1 MGKLKGGIVGLEAEI
16 TIILQEKDLELLILC
31 LENNRNEDPRSV
43 KLRKDLKF
51 IRSKVEKERN
61 KRNEKIK
68 TLPTEE
74 EVLMSA
80 NPTSAEHVK

>member
-51 IRSKVEKERN
+51 
-61 KRNEKIK
+61 
-68 TLPTEE
+68 L
-74 EVLMSA
+74 
-80 NPTSAEHVK
+80 HD